1 MHNGVQT
8 LTIVLNGPGLASG
21 GLVDQSRR
29 AGEVLRV
36 LAYIAEPFR
45 KEGNPLPQLNQDAY
59 DKLFFAINKSIA
71 SLAKELNATD
81 TDDALIPSESTAWAI
96 LLARLLQF
104 LLGFHGQCSPS
115 VKAASSETSSS
126 LATLVLVRWLWYQHS
141 PPRI

>member
-8 LTIVLNGPGLASG
+8 LTIVLNAPGLGTAS
-21 GLVDQSRR
+21 LEDQSRR

-59 DKLFFAINKSIA
+59 DKLFFAIDKSIA
-71 SLAKELNATD
+71 SLAKELSAAD
-81 TDDALIPSESTAWAI
+81 ADDALIRPESTAWAI

-104 LLGFHGQCSPS
+104 LLGFHGQCSAS

-126 LATLVLVRWLWYQHS
+126 LTTLVLVR
-141 PPRI
+141 